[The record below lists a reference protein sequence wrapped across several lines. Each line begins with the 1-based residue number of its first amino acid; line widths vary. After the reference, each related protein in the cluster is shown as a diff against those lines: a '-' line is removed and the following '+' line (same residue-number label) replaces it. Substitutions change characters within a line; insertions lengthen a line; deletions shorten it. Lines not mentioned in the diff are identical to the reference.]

1 MRTQQVGHIATAAFP
16 AVLPLSARSKS
27 CGSSI
32 VRLALQSLQVTK
44 ICSGVRPSKRIS
56 DMKAWAEWGKMLQ
69 VDGSSVSMTQL
80 LGVSLLH
87 HFSGSLALWSKLCGE
102 IGPKIQ
108 HLVLHLYGGGGLHT
122 AAVLSIKIIALA

>member
-16 AVLPLSARSKS
+16 AVLPLSTRSKS

-32 VRLALQSLQVTK
+32 VRLALQSAQVTK

-69 VDGSSVSMTQL
+69 VDAGGWAFCKHDSTGWSIGRKLSAF
-80 LGVSLLH
+80 LGPCFVVK
-87 HFSGSLALWSKLCGE
+87 ALW
-102 IGPKIQ
+102 
-108 HLVLHLYGGGGLHT
+108 
-122 AAVLSIKIIALA
+122 